1 MPRLTDKTRKKIIA
15 DYVGCENYS
24 EVARKYGVAR
34 NTVKAIVAKD
44 GEAAEKCRRKKE
56 QNTADVLSHMEQQK
70 DTVCGLLDKF
80 LAAMADDDKIQRAGV
95 QQLATALGII
105 VDKYTATAQNEQAL
119 QKLDALMDKVG
130 GVI

>member
-1 MPRLTDKTRKKIIA
+1 MPRLTDKTRKRIIA
-15 DYVGCENYS
+15 DYVACGNYS

-44 GEAAEKCRRKKE
+44 GETAEKCRQKKAE
-56 QNTADVLSHMEQQK
+56 STADILAYMETQK
-70 DTVCGLLDKF
+70 NTVCNLLDKF
-80 LAAMADDDKIQRAGV
+80 LAALADDDKIQRANV
-95 QQLATALGII
+95 QQLATALGIV

>member
-1 MPRLTDKTRKKIIA
+1 
-15 DYVGCENYS
+15 
-24 EVARKYGVAR
+24 
-34 NTVKAIVAKD
+34 
-44 GEAAEKCRRKKE
+44 
-56 QNTADVLSHMEQQK
+56 MEMQK
-70 DTVCGLLDKF
+70 NVVCGLLDKF
-80 LAAMADDDKIQRAGV
+80 LAAMADDDKIRRAGI

>member
-1 MPRLTDKTRKKIIA
+1 MPRLTDKTRKRIIA
-15 DYVGCENYS
+15 DYVAYGNYS

-44 GEAAEKCRRKKE
+44 GKAAEKCQQKKE
-56 QNTADVLSHMEQQK
+56 QNTADILFYMEQQK
-70 DTVCGLLDKF
+70 DTVCALLDKF

-95 QQLATALGII
+95 QQLAVSLGII

>member
-1 MPRLTDKTRKKIIA
+1 MPRLTDKTRKRIIA
-15 DYVGCENYS
+15 DYVTCGNYS

-44 GEAAEKCRRKKE
+44 GETAEKCRRKKE
-56 QNTADVLSHMEQQK
+56 QNTADILSHMEMQK
-70 DTVCGLLDKF
+70 NVVCGLLDKF
-80 LAAMADDDKIQRAGV
+80 LAAMADDDKIRRAGI